1 MLPIVLALA
10 AGASIASGC
19 GGTAHTSTRRVADS
33 SSQGADSTPQ
43 ASASTT
49 ATAPALSRSQLI
61 ARADAICARV
71 NTHLAHTTVHSSREL
86 VQAAPGIAAFERSAL
101 AELKRLTPPVALSAD
116 WKTMLG
122 GLELLAQATQK
133 YGEYVGANQT
143 GVATGFAQSV
153 QERQRQVAA
162 VAERDGFQSCGK
174 I

>member
-1 MLPIVLALA
+1 
-10 AGASIASGC
+10 
-19 GGTAHTSTRRVADS
+19 
-33 SSQGADSTPQ
+33 
-43 ASASTT
+43 
-49 ATAPALSRSQLI
+49 
-61 ARADAICARV
+61 
-71 NTHLAHTTVHSSREL
+71 
-86 VQAAPGIAAFERSAL
+86 
-101 AELKRLTPPVALSAD
+101 VALSAD